1 MKKSLLFSAVLAGLM
16 LGSCS
21 SSDDLAGG
29 NTSANQDGK
38 GYVAFTINLPSQSG
52 SSSRASNS
60 TNDQFNDGMAKEYAV
75 KDATLILFNGGATEG
90 ESSFVEAHK
99 LSTTPWTNQNP
110 ADDNI
115 TTQSK
120 KIVQKVTKSITNAK
134 ALVILNNN
142 NTLTVG
148 DDGTLKVNGIDFT
161 GTYAEFLKKADATS
175 GKTLTADG
183 FYMANAPLA
192 SNNGGDTAPATGTTV
207 TTLTDLTD
215 KIYDSESEAQSGTP
229 AEVYVERGVAKVT
242 LNKGTED
249 KADNGTPAKVDFA
262 ITGWAIDNTNPT
274 TYLVRSTDGFTGWMG
289 YANEKCTTKPY
300 RFVGHTAVADN
311 LYRTY
316 FAKDMNYDT
325 DVAANYL
332 KRVTDAD
339 FKDTYGAE
347 NPQYCFENTFDVT
360 HQNENQTTLVAI
372 KAKLNSG
379 ADFYIVGGDQTTLY
393 TKTGLENLI
402 KGKFLSVEEAWVKA
416 NAKDATTTIGGDD
429 LTLTFDKDAAGEIN
443 LTGVTVKPDKLKTPT
458 TALPTTWLTDVK
470 AAVGSVVCY
479 KNGVSYYTV
488 RIKHFGDDL
497 TPWKNGELGVK
508 PGSVYPDGTSKTAEE
523 NWLGRYGVL
532 RNNWYDIE
540 VTGVKGLGSAT
551 IPELT
556 GTTDDELE
564 SYIAV
569 RINVLSWAKRTQGA
583 VLH

>member
-16 LGSCS
+16 LCSCS

-29 NTSANQDGK
+29 NTPANQDGN

-52 SSSRASNS
+52 SSSRA
-60 TNDQFNDGMAKEYAV
+60 NDVFNDGMAKEYSV
-75 KDATLILFNGGATEG
+75 HDATLILFNGGATEG
-90 ESSFVEAHK
+90 KSSFVEAHT
-99 LSTTPWTNQNP
+99 LSTAPWQNVGTS
-110 ADDNI
+110 DDNI

-142 NTLTVG
+142 GTLSVG
-148 DDGTLKVNGIDFT
+148 EDGSLKVNNTNFT
-161 GTYAEFLKKADATS
+161 GTYAEFLAKTEATN
-175 GKTLTADG
+175 GKTLTKDG

-192 SNNGGDTAPATGTTV
+192 NGQGGSVDPTGTTV
-207 TTLTDLTD
+207 TTLTDLTG
-215 KIYDSESEAQSGTP
+215 KIYDTEAEAKLGTP
-229 AEVYVERGVAKVT
+229 AEVYVERGVVKVT
-242 LNKGTED
+242 LNKGEVA
-249 KADNGTPAKVDFA
+249 KADNGTTDKVDFA
-262 ITGWAIDNTNPT
+262 ISGWAIDNTNPT
-274 TYLVRSTDGFTGWMG
+274 TYLVRSTKGFTDWMG
-289 YANEKCTTKPY
+289 YANANCTTNPY
-300 RFVGHTAVADN
+300 RFVGHTQIASG

-316 FAKDMNYDT
+316 FAQDMNYDT
-325 DVAANYL
+325 DATGL
-332 KRVTDAD
+332 QRVEEAD
-339 FKDTYGAE
+339 FKDAYGDA
-347 NPQYCFENTFDVT
+347 NPQYCFENTFNVE
-360 HQNENQTTLVAI
+360 HQNEDQTTLVAI

-379 ADFYIVGGDQTTLY
+379 KDFYIVGGDQTTLFD
-393 TKTGLENLI
+393 KTQLEKLI
-402 KGKFLSVEEAWVKA
+402 KNKFLSVEEGWVKA
-416 NAKDATTTIGGDD
+416 NAKDETTSIGEDD

-443 LTGVTVKPDKLKTPT
+443 LTDVAVKPEKLKTPT

-479 KNGVSYYTV
+479 KGGVSYYTV

-508 PGSVYPDGTSKTAEE
+508 PGSVYPDGTKTAEN

-532 RNNWYDIE
+532 RNNWYDIT
-540 VTGVKGLGSAT
+540 VQDVKGLGSAT
-551 IPELT
+551 VPELT

-583 VLH
+583 ILH

>member
-1 MKKSLLFSAVLAGLM
+1 M

-21 SSDDLAGG
+21 SSDDLNGG
-29 NTSANQDGK
+29 NTPANQDGN

-52 SSSRASNS
+52 SSSRA
-60 TNDQFNDGMAKEYAV
+60 NDVFNDGLAKEYSV
-75 KDATLILFNGGATEG
+75 QNATLILFTGGATEG
-90 ESSFVEAHK
+90 KSSFVEAHT
-99 LSTTPWTNQNP
+99 LSTAPWQNVGTS
-110 ADDNI
+110 DDNI

-142 NTLTVG
+142 GTLSVG
-148 DDGTLKVNGIDFT
+148 EDGSLKVNNTNFT
-161 GTYAEFLKKADATS
+161 GTYAEFLAKTDATN
-175 GKTLTADG
+175 GKTLTKDG

-192 SNNGGDTAPATGTTV
+192 NSQGGSVVPAAGTTV

-215 KIYDSESEAQSGTP
+215 KIYDTEAEAKLGTP

-242 LNKGTED
+242 LNKGEVA
-249 KADNGTPAKVDFA
+249 KADNGTTDKVDFA
-262 ITGWAIDNTNPT
+262 ISGWAIDNTNPT
-274 TYLVRSTDGFTGWMG
+274 TYLVRSTKGFTDWMG
-289 YANEKCTTKPY
+289 YANEKCTTNPY
-300 RFVGHTAVADN
+300 RFVGHTQIASG

-316 FAKDMNYDT
+316 FAQDMNYDT
-325 DVAANYL
+325 DATGLQRVAE
-332 KRVTDAD
+332 AD
-339 FKDTYGAE
+339 FKDAYGDA
-347 NPQYCFENTFDVT
+347 NPQYCFENTFNVK

-379 ADFYIVGGDQTTLY
+379 KDFYIVGGDQTTLFD
-393 TKTGLENLI
+393 KTQLEKLI
-402 KGKFLSVEEAWVKA
+402 KNKFLSVEEGWVNA
-416 NAKDATTTIGGDD
+416 NAKDETTSIGEDD
-429 LTLTFDKDAAGEIN
+429 LTLTFDKDAAGEIT
-443 LTGVTVKPDKLKTPT
+443 LTGVTVKPEKLKDSP
-458 TALPTTWLTDVK
+458 ADLPANYLDDVK

-497 TPWKNGELGVK
+497 TPWKNGELDVK
-508 PGSVYPDGTSKTAEE
+508 PGSVYPDGTKTAEN

-532 RNNWYDIE
+532 RNNWYDIT
-540 VTGVKGLGSAT
+540 VQDVKGLGSAT
-551 IPELT
+551 VPELT

-583 VLH
+583 ILH

>member
-21 SSDDLAGG
+21 SSDDLNGG
-29 NTSANQDGK
+29 NTPANQDGN

-52 SSSRASNS
+52 SSSRA
-60 TNDQFNDGMAKEYAV
+60 NDVFNDGMAKEYSV
-75 KDATLILFNGGATEG
+75 HDATLILFNGGATEG
-90 ESSFVEAHK
+90 KSSFVEAHT
-99 LSTTPWTNQNP
+99 LSTAPWQNVGTS
-110 ADDNI
+110 DDNI

-142 NTLTVG
+142 GTLSVG
-148 DDGTLKVNGIDFT
+148 EDGSLKVNNTNFT
-161 GTYAEFLKKADATS
+161 GTYAEFLAKTDATN
-175 GKTLTADG
+175 GKTLTKDG

-192 SNNGGDTAPATGTTV
+192 NGQGGSVDPTGTTV
-207 TTLTDLTD
+207 TTLTDLTG
-215 KIYDSESEAQSGTP
+215 KIYDTEAEAKLGTP
-229 AEVYVERGVAKVT
+229 AEVYVERGVVKVT
-242 LNKGTED
+242 LNKGEVA
-249 KADNGTPAKVDFA
+249 KADNGTTDKVDFA
-262 ITGWAIDNTNPT
+262 ISGWAIDNTNPT
-274 TYLVRSTDGFTGWMG
+274 TYLVRSTKGFTDWMG
-289 YANEKCTTKPY
+289 YANEKCTTNPY

-316 FAKDMNYDT
+316 FAQDMNYDT
-325 DVAANYL
+325 DATGL
-332 KRVTDAD
+332 QRVEEAD
-339 FKDTYGAE
+339 FKDAYGDA
-347 NPQYCFENTFDVT
+347 NPQYCFENTFNVE
-360 HQNENQTTLVAI
+360 HQNEDQTTLVAI

-379 ADFYIVGGDQTTLY
+379 KDFYIVGGDQTTLFD
-393 TKTGLENLI
+393 KTQLEKLI
-402 KGKFLSVEEAWVKA
+402 KNKFLSVEEGWVKD
-416 NAKDATTTIGGDD
+416 NAKDETTTIGEDD

-443 LTGVTVKPDKLKTPT
+443 LTNVAVKPEKLKTPT

-479 KNGVSYYTV
+479 KGGVSYYTV

-508 PGSVYPDGTSKTAEE
+508 PGSVYPDGTKTAEN

-532 RNNWYDIE
+532 RNNWYDITVE
-540 VTGVKGLGSAT
+540 DVKGLGSAT
-551 IPELT
+551 VPELT

-583 VLH
+583 ILH

>member
-29 NTSANQDGK
+29 NTPANQDGN

-52 SSSRASNS
+52 SSSRA
-60 TNDQFNDGMAKEYAV
+60 NDVFNDGMAKEYSV
-75 KDATLILFNGGATEG
+75 HDATLILFNGGATEG
-90 ESSFVEAHK
+90 KSSFVEAHT
-99 LSTTPWTNQNP
+99 LSTAPWQNVGTS
-110 ADDNI
+110 DDNI

-142 NTLTVG
+142 GTLSVG
-148 DDGTLKVNGIDFT
+148 EDGSLKVNNTNFT
-161 GTYAEFLKKADATS
+161 GTYAEFLAKTDATN
-175 GKTLTADG
+175 GKTLTKDG

-192 SNNGGDTAPATGTTV
+192 NGQGGSVDPTGTTV
-207 TTLTDLTD
+207 TTLTDLTG
-215 KIYDSESEAQSGTP
+215 KIYDTEAEAKLGTP
-229 AEVYVERGVAKVT
+229 AEVYVERGVVKVT
-242 LNKGTED
+242 LNKGEVA
-249 KADNGTPAKVDFA
+249 KADNGTTDKVDFA
-262 ITGWAIDNTNPT
+262 ISGWAIDNTNPT
-274 TYLVRSTDGFTGWMG
+274 TYLVRSTKGFTDWMG
-289 YANEKCTTKPY
+289 YANEKCTTNPY

-316 FAKDMNYDT
+316 FAQDMNYDT
-325 DVAANYL
+325 DATGL
-332 KRVTDAD
+332 QRVEEAD
-339 FKDTYGAE
+339 FKDAYGDA
-347 NPQYCFENTFDVT
+347 NPQYCFENTFNVE
-360 HQNENQTTLVAI
+360 HQNEDQTTLVAI

-379 ADFYIVGGDQTTLY
+379 KDFYIVGGDQTTLFD
-393 TKTGLENLI
+393 KTQLEKLI
-402 KGKFLSVEEAWVKA
+402 KNKFLSVEEGWVKD
-416 NAKDATTTIGGDD
+416 NAKDETTTIGEDD

-443 LTGVTVKPDKLKTPT
+443 LTNVAVKPEKLKTPT
-458 TALPTTWLTDVK
+458 TALPKTWLTDVK

-479 KNGVSYYTV
+479 KGGVSYYTV

-508 PGSVYPDGTSKTAEE
+508 PGSVYPDGTKTAEN

-532 RNNWYDIE
+532 RNTWYDITVE
-540 VTGVKGLGSAT
+540 DVKGLGSAT
-551 IPELT
+551 VPELT

-583 VLH
+583 ILH

>member
-60 TNDQFNDGMAKEYAV
+60 TNDQFNDGMATEYAV
-75 KDATLILFNGGATEG
+75 KDATLILFNGSTTEG
-90 ESSFVEAHK
+90 ESIFVEAHK
-99 LSTTPWTNQNP
+99 LSTTPWTNKNP

-148 DDGTLKVNGIDFT
+148 DNGTLKVNGTEFT
-161 GTYAEFLKKADATS
+161 GTYAEFLALADATS

-192 SNNGGDTAPATGTTV
+192 NGQGGSAAPATGTTV
-207 TTLTDLTD
+207 TTLTDLTG
-215 KIYDSESEAQSGTP
+215 KIYDTEAEAKLGTP
-229 AEVYVERGVAKVT
+229 AEVYVERGVVKVT
-242 LNKGTED
+242 LNKGEVA
-249 KADNGTPAKVDFA
+249 KADNGTTDKVDFD
-262 ITGWAIDNTNPT
+262 ISGWAIDNTNPT
-274 TYLVRSTDGFTGWMG
+274 TYLVRSTDGFTDWMG
-289 YANEKCTTKPY
+289 YANEKCTTNPY
-300 RFVGHTAVADN
+300 RFVGHTQIASG

-325 DVAANYL
+325 DATGLHRAAE
-332 KRVTDAD
+332 AD
-339 FKDTYGAE
+339 FKDAYGDA
-347 NPQYCFENTFDVT
+347 NPQYCFENTFNVK

-372 KAKLNSG
+372 KAKLNNG
-379 ADFYIVGGDQTTLY
+379 NDFYIVGGDQTTLFD
-393 TKTGLENLI
+393 KTQLEKLI
-402 KGKFLSVEEAWVKA
+402 KNKFLSVEEGWVKA
-416 NAKDATTTIGGDD
+416 NAKDETTTIGEDD
-429 LTLTFDKDAAGEIN
+429 LTLTFDKTDAAGEIN
-443 LTGVTVKPDKLKTPT
+443 LTNVAVKPEKLKTPT

-479 KNGVSYYTV
+479 KGGVSYYTV

-497 TPWKNGELGVK
+497 TPWTNGELGVK
-508 PGSVYPDGTSKTAEE
+508 PGSVYPDVTKTAEN

-532 RNNWYDIE
+532 RNNWYDITVE
-540 VTGVKGLGSAT
+540 DVKGLGSAT
-551 IPELT
+551 VPELT

>member
-21 SSDDLAGG
+21 SSDDLNGG
-29 NTSANQDGK
+29 NTPANQDGN

-60 TNDQFNDGMAKEYAV
+60 TNDQFNDGMATEYAV
-75 KDATLILFNGGATEG
+75 KDATLILFNGSTTEG
-90 ESSFVEAHK
+90 ESIFVEAHK
-99 LSTTPWTNQNP
+99 LSTTPWTNKNP

-148 DDGTLKVNGIDFT
+148 DDGTLKVNGTEFT
-161 GTYAEFLKKADATS
+161 GTYAEFLALADATS

-192 SNNGGDTAPATGTTV
+192 NGQGGSAAPATGTTV

-215 KIYDSESEAQSGTP
+215 KIYDTEAEAQLGTP

-242 LNKGTED
+242 VNKGEVA
-249 KADNGTPAKVDFA
+249 KADNGTTDKVDFD
-262 ITGWAIDNTNPT
+262 ISGWAIDNTNPT
-274 TYLVRSTDGFTGWMG
+274 TYLVRSTDGFTDWMG
-289 YANEKCTTKPY
+289 YANEKCTTNPY
-300 RFVGHTAVADN
+300 RFVGHTQIASG

-325 DVAANYL
+325 DATGLHRAAE
-332 KRVTDAD
+332 AD
-339 FKDTYGAE
+339 FKDAYGDA
-347 NPQYCFENTFDVT
+347 NPQYCFENTFNVK

-372 KAKLNSG
+372 KAKLNNG
-379 ADFYIVGGDQTTLY
+379 NDFYIVGGDQTTLFD
-393 TKTGLENLI
+393 KTQLEKLI
-402 KGKFLSVEEAWVKA
+402 KNKFLSVEEGWVKA
-416 NAKDATTTIGGDD
+416 NAKDETTTIGEDD
-429 LTLTFDKDAAGEIN
+429 LTLTFDKTDAAGEIN
-443 LTGVTVKPDKLKTPT
+443 LTNVAVKPEKLKTPT

-479 KNGVSYYTV
+479 KGGVSYYTV

-508 PGSVYPDGTSKTAEE
+508 PGSVYPDGTKTAEN

-532 RNNWYDIE
+532 RNNWYDITVE
-540 VTGVKGLGSAT
+540 DVKGLGSAT
-551 IPELT
+551 VPELT

>member
-29 NTSANQDGK
+29 NTPANQDGN

-52 SSSRASNS
+52 SSSRA
-60 TNDQFNDGMAKEYAV
+60 NDVFNDGMAKEYSV
-75 KDATLILFNGGATEG
+75 HDATLILFNGGATEG
-90 ESSFVEAHK
+90 KSSFVEAHT
-99 LSTTPWTNQNP
+99 LSTAPWQNVGTS
-110 ADDNI
+110 DDNI

-142 NTLTVG
+142 GTLSVG
-148 DDGTLKVNGIDFT
+148 EDGSLKVNNTNFT
-161 GTYAEFLKKADATS
+161 GTYAEFLAKTDATN
-175 GKTLTADG
+175 GKTLTKDG

-192 SNNGGDTAPATGTTV
+192 NGQGGSVDPTGTTV
-207 TTLTDLTD
+207 TTLTDLTG
-215 KIYDSESEAQSGTP
+215 KIYDTEAEAKLGTP
-229 AEVYVERGVAKVT
+229 AEVYVERGVVKVT
-242 LNKGTED
+242 LNKGEVA
-249 KADNGTPAKVDFA
+249 KADNGTTDKVDFA
-262 ITGWAIDNTNPT
+262 ISGWAIDNTNPT
-274 TYLVRSTDGFTGWMG
+274 TYLVRSTKGFTDWMG
-289 YANEKCTTKPY
+289 YANEKCTTNPY

-316 FAKDMNYDT
+316 FAQDMNYDT
-325 DVAANYL
+325 DATGL
-332 KRVTDAD
+332 QRVEEAD
-339 FKDTYGAE
+339 FKDAYGDA
-347 NPQYCFENTFDVT
+347 NPQYCFENTFNVE
-360 HQNENQTTLVAI
+360 HQNEDQTTLVAI
-372 KAKLNSG
+372 KAKLKSG
-379 ADFYIVGGDQTTLY
+379 KDFYIVGGDQTTLFD
-393 TKTGLENLI
+393 KTQLEKLI
-402 KGKFLSVEEAWVKA
+402 KNKFLSVEEGWVKD
-416 NAKDATTTIGGDD
+416 NAKDETTTIGEDD

-443 LTGVTVKPDKLKTPT
+443 LTNVAVKPEKLKDSP
-458 TALPTTWLTDVK
+458 ADLPANYLDDVK

-508 PGSVYPDGTSKTAEE
+508 PGSVYPDGTKTAEN

-532 RNNWYDIE
+532 RNNWYDITVE
-540 VTGVKGLGSAT
+540 DVKGLGSAT
-551 IPELT
+551 VPELT

-583 VLH
+583 ILH

>member
-29 NTSANQDGK
+29 NTPASQDGN

-52 SSSRASNS
+52 SSSRA
-60 TNDQFNDGMAKEYAV
+60 NDDFNDGMAKEYSV
-75 KDATLILFNGGATEG
+75 HDATLILFNGSDTEG
-90 ESSFVEAHK
+90 KSSFVEAHT
-99 LSTTPWTNQNP
+99 LSTAPWKNVGTST
-110 ADDNI
+110 DNI
-115 TTQSK
+115 TTQST

-142 NTLTVG
+142 GTLNVG
-148 DDGTLKVNGIDFT
+148 DDGSLTVNGTKFE
-161 GTYAEFLKKADATS
+161 GTYSEFLTKTEATQN
-175 GKTLTADG
+175 KTLTKDG

-192 SNNGGDTAPATGTTV
+192 NGQGGSVDPTGTTV
-207 TTLTDLTD
+207 TTLTDLTN
-215 KIYDSESEAQSGTP
+215 KIYDTEAEAKLGTP
-229 AEVYVERGVAKVT
+229 AEVYVERGVVKVT
-242 LNKGTED
+242 LNKGEVA
-249 KADNGTPAKVDFA
+249 KADNGTTGKVDFD
-262 ITGWAIDNTNPT
+262 ISGWAIDNTNPT
-274 TYLVRSTDGFTGWMG
+274 TYLVRSTKGFTDWMG
-289 YANEKCTTKPY
+289 YANEKCTTNPY
-300 RFVGHTAVADN
+300 RFVGHTEIASG

-325 DVAANYL
+325 EVPANYL

-347 NPQYCFENTFDVT
+347 NPQYCFENTFDVK

-379 ADFYIVGGDQTTLY
+379 VDFYIVSGDQTTLY
-393 TKTGLENLI
+393 TKTQLEKLI
-402 KGKFLSVEEAWVKA
+402 KNKFLSVEEGWVKD
-416 NAKDATTTIGGDD
+416 NAKNETTSIGEDD
-429 LTLTFDKDAAGEIN
+429 LTLTFDNDAAGVIN
-443 LTGVTVKPDKLKTPT
+443 LTSVTVNSEKLKDPSAT
-458 TALPTTWLTDVK
+458 LPATYLEDVK
-470 AAVGSVVCY
+470 AAVGSIVCY
-479 KNGVSYYTV
+479 KNGTSYYNV

-497 TPWKNGELGVK
+497 TPWTNGELGVK
-508 PGSVYPDGTSKTAEE
+508 PGSVYPDGTKTAEN

-532 RNNWYDIE
+532 RNNWYDIT
-540 VTGVKGLGSAT
+540 VQDVKGLGSAT
-551 IPELT
+551 VPELT

-583 VLH
+583 ILH

>member
-29 NTSANQDGK
+29 NTPANQDGN

-52 SSSRASNS
+52 SSSRA
-60 TNDQFNDGMAKEYAV
+60 NDVFNDGLAKEYSV
-75 KDATLILFNGGATEG
+75 QNATLILFNGGATEG
-90 ESSFVEAHK
+90 KSSFVEAYN
-99 LSTTPWTNQNP
+99 LSTAPWQNVGTST
-110 ADDNI
+110 DNI
-115 TTQSK
+115 TTQST

-142 NTLTVG
+142 GILNVG
-148 DDGTLKVNGIDFT
+148 DDGSLTVNGTKFE
-161 GTYAEFLKKADATS
+161 GTYAEFLAKAEATQN
-175 GKTLTADG
+175 KTLTKDG

-192 SNNGGDTAPATGTTV
+192 NDKGGSAAPATGTTV
-207 TTLTDLTD
+207 TTLTDLTG
-215 KIYDSESEAQSGTP
+215 KIYDTEAEAKLGTP

-242 LNKGTED
+242 LNKGD
-249 KADNGTPAKVDFA
+249 VAKADNGTTDKVDFA
-262 ITGWAIDNTNPT
+262 ISGWAIDNTNPT
-274 TYLVRSTDGFTGWMG
+274 TYLVRSTKGFTDWMG
-289 YANEKCTTKPY
+289 YANEKCTTNPY
-300 RFVGHTAVADN
+300 RFVGHTAVAAN

-316 FAKDMNYDT
+316 FAQDMNYDT
-325 DVAANYL
+325 DATGLQRVAE
-332 KRVTDAD
+332 AD
-339 FKDTYGAE
+339 FKDAYGDA
-347 NPQYCFENTFDVT
+347 NPQYCFENTFDVK

-379 ADFYIVGGDQTTLY
+379 KDFYIVGGDQTTLFD
-393 TKTGLENLI
+393 KTQLEKLI
-402 KGKFLSVEEAWVKA
+402 KNKFLSVEEGWVKD
-416 NAKDATTTIGGDD
+416 NAKNETTSIGEDD
-429 LTLTFDKDAAGEIN
+429 LTLTFDNDAAGVIS
-443 LTGVTVKPDKLKTPT
+443 LTGVTVNSEKLKDSP
-458 TALPTTWLTDVK
+458 ADLPATYLEDVK

-497 TPWKNGELGVK
+497 TPWKNGELDVK
-508 PGSVYPDGTSKTAEE
+508 PGSVYPGDTKTAEN

-532 RNNWYDIE
+532 RNNWYDITVE
-540 VTGVKGLGSAT
+540 DVKGLGSAT
-551 IPELT
+551 VPELT

-583 VLH
+583 ILH

>member
-29 NTSANQDGK
+29 NTPANQDGN

-52 SSSRASNS
+52 SSSRA
-60 TNDQFNDGMAKEYAV
+60 NDVFNDGMAKEYSV
-75 KDATLILFNGGATEG
+75 HDATLILFNGGATEG
-90 ESSFVEAHK
+90 KSSFVEAHT
-99 LSTTPWTNQNP
+99 LSTAPWQNVGTS
-110 ADDNI
+110 DDNI

-142 NTLTVG
+142 GTLSVG
-148 DDGTLKVNGIDFT
+148 EDGSLKVNNTNFT
-161 GTYAEFLKKADATS
+161 GTYAEFLAKTEATN
-175 GKTLTADG
+175 GKTLTKDG

-192 SNNGGDTAPATGTTV
+192 NGQGGSVDPTGTTV
-207 TTLTDLTD
+207 TTLTDLTG
-215 KIYDSESEAQSGTP
+215 KIYDTEAEAKLGTP
-229 AEVYVERGVAKVT
+229 AEVYVERGVVKVT
-242 LNKGTED
+242 LNKGEVA
-249 KADNGTPAKVDFA
+249 KADNGTTDKVDFA
-262 ITGWAIDNTNPT
+262 ISGWAIDNTNPT
-274 TYLVRSTDGFTGWMG
+274 TYLVRSTKGFTDWMG
-289 YANEKCTTKPY
+289 YANANCTTNPY
-300 RFVGHTAVADN
+300 RFVGHTQIASG

-316 FAKDMNYDT
+316 FAQDMNYDT
-325 DVAANYL
+325 DATGL
-332 KRVTDAD
+332 QRVEEAD
-339 FKDTYGAE
+339 FKDAYGDA
-347 NPQYCFENTFDVT
+347 NPQYCFENTFNVE
-360 HQNENQTTLVAI
+360 HQNEDQTTLVAI

-379 ADFYIVGGDQTTLY
+379 KDFYIVGGDQTTLFD
-393 TKTGLENLI
+393 KTQLEKLI
-402 KGKFLSVEEAWVKA
+402 KNKFLSVEEGWVKA
-416 NAKDATTTIGGDD
+416 NAKDETTSIGEDD

-443 LTGVTVKPDKLKTPT
+443 LTDVAVKPEKLKTPT

-479 KNGVSYYTV
+479 KGGVSYYTV

-508 PGSVYPDGTSKTAEE
+508 PGSVYPDGTKTAEN

-532 RNNWYDIE
+532 RNNWYDIT
-540 VTGVKGLGSAT
+540 VQDVKGLGSAT
-551 IPELT
+551 VPELT

-583 VLH
+583 ILH

>member
-29 NTSANQDGK
+29 NTPANQDGN

-52 SSSRASNS
+52 SSSRA
-60 TNDQFNDGMAKEYAV
+60 NDVFNDGMAKEYSV
-75 KDATLILFNGGATEG
+75 HDATLILFNGGATEG
-90 ESSFVEAHK
+90 GASFVEAHT
-99 LSTTPWTNQNP
+99 LSTAPWQNVGTS
-110 ADDNI
+110 DDNI

-142 NTLTVG
+142 GTLSVG
-148 DDGTLKVNGIDFT
+148 EDGSLKVNNTNFT
-161 GTYAEFLKKADATS
+161 GTYSEFLAKTEATQN
-175 GKTLTADG
+175 KTLTKDG

-192 SNNGGDTAPATGTTV
+192 NGQGGSVDPTGTTV
-207 TTLTDLTD
+207 TTLTDLTG
-215 KIYDSESEAQSGTP
+215 KIYDTEAEAKLGTP
-229 AEVYVERGVAKVT
+229 AEVYVERGVVKVT
-242 LNKGTED
+242 LNKGEVA
-249 KADNGTPAKVDFA
+249 KADNGTTDKVDFA
-262 ITGWAIDNTNPT
+262 ISGWAIDNTNPT
-274 TYLVRSTDGFTGWMG
+274 TYLVRSTKGFTDWMG
-289 YANEKCTTKPY
+289 YANANCTTNPY
-300 RFVGHTAVADN
+300 RFVGHTQIASG

-325 DVAANYL
+325 DAAGLQRVAE
-332 KRVTDAD
+332 AD
-339 FKDTYGAE
+339 FKDAYGDL
-347 NPQYCFENTFDVT
+347 NPQYCFENTFNVE
-360 HQNENQTTLVAI
+360 HQNEDQTTLVAI

-379 ADFYIVGGDQTTLY
+379 KDFYIVGGDQTKLFD
-393 TKTGLENLI
+393 KTQLEKLI
-402 KGKFLSVEEAWVKA
+402 KNKFLSVEEGWVKA
-416 NAKDATTTIGGDD
+416 NAKNETTSIGEDD

-443 LTGVTVKPDKLKTPT
+443 LTDVAVKPEKLKTPT
-458 TALPTTWLTDVK
+458 TTLPTTWLTDVK

-479 KNGVSYYTV
+479 KGGVSYYTV

-508 PGSVYPDGTSKTAEE
+508 PGSVYPDGTKTAEN

-532 RNNWYDIE
+532 RNNWYDITVE
-540 VTGVKGLGSAT
+540 DVKGLGSAT
-551 IPELT
+551 VPELT

-583 VLH
+583 ILH

>member
-1 MKKSLLFSAVLAGLM
+1 MKKTLLFSVALAGLM

-21 SSDDLAGG
+21 SSDDLNGG
-29 NTSANQDGK
+29 NTPANQDGN

-52 SSSRASNS
+52 SSSRA
-60 TNDQFNDGMAKEYAV
+60 NDVFNDGLAKEYSV
-75 KDATLILFNGGATEG
+75 HDATLILFTGGATEG
-90 ESSFVEAHK
+90 KSSFVEAHT
-99 LSTTPWTNQNP
+99 LSTAPWQNVGTS
-110 ADDNI
+110 DDNI

-142 NTLTVG
+142 GTLSVG
-148 DDGTLKVNGIDFT
+148 EDGSLKVNNTNFT
-161 GTYAEFLKKADATS
+161 GTYAEFLAKTDATN
-175 GKTLTADG
+175 GKTLTKDG

-192 SNNGGDTAPATGTTV
+192 NSQGGSVVPAAGTTV

-215 KIYDSESEAQSGTP
+215 KIYDTEAEAKLGTP

-242 LNKGTED
+242 LNKGEVA
-249 KADNGTPAKVDFA
+249 KADNGTTDKVDFA
-262 ITGWAIDNTNPT
+262 ISGWAIDNTNPT
-274 TYLVRSTDGFTGWMG
+274 TYLVRSTKGFTDWMG
-289 YANEKCTTKPY
+289 YANEKCTTNPY
-300 RFVGHTAVADN
+300 RFVGHTQIASG

-316 FAKDMNYDT
+316 FAQDMNYDT
-325 DVAANYL
+325 DATGLQRVAE
-332 KRVTDAD
+332 AD
-339 FKDTYGAE
+339 FKDAYGDA
-347 NPQYCFENTFDVT
+347 NPQYCFENTFNVK

-379 ADFYIVGGDQTTLY
+379 KDFYIVGGDQTTLFD
-393 TKTGLENLI
+393 KTQLEKLI
-402 KGKFLSVEEAWVKA
+402 KNKFLSVEEGWVKA
-416 NAKDATTTIGGDD
+416 NAKDETTSIGEDD
-429 LTLTFDKDAAGEIN
+429 LTLTFDKDAAGEIT
-443 LTGVTVKPDKLKTPT
+443 LTGVTVKPEKLKDSP
-458 TALPTTWLTDVK
+458 ADLPANYLDDVK

-497 TPWKNGELGVK
+497 TPWTNGELGVK
-508 PGSVYPDGTSKTAEE
+508 PGSVYPDGTKTAEN

-532 RNNWYDIE
+532 RNNWYDIT
-540 VTGVKGLGSAT
+540 VQDVKGLGSAT
-551 IPELT
+551 VPALT

-583 VLH
+583 TLH

>member
-29 NTSANQDGK
+29 NTPANQDGN

-52 SSSRASNS
+52 SSSRAGSE
-60 TNDQFNDGMAKEYAV
+60 NDQFDDGLTSEYSV
-75 KDATLILFNGGATEG
+75 QDATLILFNAGTTEG

-99 LSTTPWTNQNP
+99 LSTAQWQNVGTST
-110 ADDNI
+110 DNI

-142 NTLTVG
+142 GTLTVG
-148 DDGTLKVNGIDFT
+148 DDGSLKVNGTNFE
-161 GTYAEFLKKADATS
+161 GTYAEFLAKAEATKD
-175 GKTLTADG
+175 KTLTKDG

-192 SNNGGDTAPATGTTV
+192 NGKGGSAAPVAGTTV
-207 TTLTDLTD
+207 TTLTDLAG
-215 KIYDSESEAQSGTP
+215 KIYDTEAEANLGTP
-229 AEVYVERGVAKVT
+229 AEVYVERGVVKVT
-242 LNKGTED
+242 LNKGEVD
-249 KADNGTPAKVDFA
+249 KANNGTTDKVDFA
-262 ITGWAIDNTNPT
+262 ISGWAIDNTNPT
-274 TYLVRSTDGFTGWMG
+274 TYLVRSTDGFTDWMG
-289 YANEKCTTKPY
+289 YANENVTTNPY
-300 RFVGHTAVADN
+300 RFIGHTAVADN

-325 DVAANYL
+325 EATGL
-332 KRVTDAD
+332 QRVKEAD
-339 FKDTYGAE
+339 FKDTYGE
-347 NPQYCFENTFDVT
+347 TNPQYCFENTFNVA

-379 ADFYIVGGDQTTLY
+379 KDFYIVDGDQTKLFD
-393 TKTGLENLI
+393 KTQLEKLI
-402 KGKFLSVEEAWVKA
+402 KNKFLSVEEGWVQA
-416 NAKDATTTIGGDD
+416 NAKDATTKIGEDD
-429 LTLTFDKDAAGEIN
+429 LTLTFDKDAAGEIH
-443 LTGVTVKPDKLKTPT
+443 LTGVTVKPEKLKDSPD
-458 TALPTTWLTDVK
+458 ALPSTYLDDVK
-470 AAVGSVVCY
+470 AAVGSIVYY
-479 KNGVSYYTV
+479 KNGVSYYTI

-497 TPWKNGELGVK
+497 TPWKKGELGVAA
-508 PGSVYPDGTSKTAEE
+508 GSVYPDGTKTAEA

-532 RNNWYDIE
+532 RNNWYDIT
-540 VTGVKGLGSAT
+540 VDGVKGLGSAT
-551 IPELT
+551 VPELT

-583 VLH
+583 ILH